1 VIDASEKELKLVA
14 VYEQAGLVFDEVGII
29 YILASIQLQQ
39 EKGYPR
45 YKTISTWK
53 ADEAERNRGRSKV
66 DITWWRWDLER
77 YPALAKLPHFA
88 ETGTNEQNREA
99 KVGEVGQVARSFYK
113 GPLI

>member
-45 YKTISTWK
+45 YKTIST
-53 ADEAERNRGRSKV
+53 
-66 DITWWRWDLER
+66 
-77 YPALAKLPHFA
+77 
-88 ETGTNEQNREA
+88 
-99 KVGEVGQVARSFYK
+99 
-113 GPLI
+113 